1 MVSSRQTYSID
12 KFLSRSA
19 RIQRARVTQ
28 AEAAISTGKVEDL
41 VAGSSQETAIMEIRA
56 VASLAGRIT
65 RIEATPVAAS
75 SETEGP
81 AATAEAASF
90 LITTTVV
97 GALTMQGA
105 EGSSRTT
112 PIQITIVEEEVSS
125 PEIVRTVEA
134 PSSTMETIIR
144 EVVEDS
150 SAITTVGVVS
160 STIITVTTTGVAV
173 SSTTT
178 ITTIATASST
188 ATITAAVADMA
199 TSTIAITR
207 TRGLAS

>member
-75 SETEGP
+75 SETEGQ